1 MFSLLF
7 IIDKIRD
14 QTHKMYSSTIK
25 SNQPSYG
32 RGVTITPGTYNPT
45 SANNRMTASVPTRGS
60 ESSPLIEVNFYT
72 EIRSIQTIA
81 SDYNNLLI
89 KQLEE
94 VYSSFVKLDGRSGKT
109 LFIIGFLLI
118 QEAISQKSYDER
130 NKLINITL
138 DGLNSL
144 VALAKIQPGEKSLLK
159 HFKVKISEFY
169 QMILRKK
176 EELSPALDEKGG
188 VGKFLCEHMKLDR
201 EFSSALMQMG
211 RWVIVD
217 ILTKHNWVTTKRGIY
232 NKLTEKGW
240 EDDEL
245 FTRELFEVL
254 TSGIDL
260 KIVMVS
266 TRNGRMKETITN
278 EKGRLAEAHILD
290 YSSNTK
296 SFRAILYKSSDFL
309 APISNQEDILSR
321 KDRPIYKQN
330 ESNGNIEQKM
340 PSGSQESAKQQCR
353 ICSICHLEIVDN
365 LVFTNEYCRH
375 NYCLYCVQE
384 AGEPNVSLCYLK
396 VCPARLDRH
405 ELKRFLQNCS
415 KIEGNKPTSLN
426 VVPDEGSIINQPQ
439 NFPNFSDRNTMMQ
452 DSMRLNSSTTLSSA
466 RLNNGTKLSTE
477 RSVCNMCSYEVSDE
491 KNPCYVN
498 KSCGHSF
505 CAAWLKGNAPIFN
518 GNCFVPRCYQE
529 LHFNKFREFL
539 MQNNIN
545 NIKIKCDICS
555 KSQEVAK
562 SFANF
567 KCNHKICL
575 GCTEKLRSN
584 WCPKMGCNE
593 VLNEEELSHF
603 KESLILQEEN
613 KNLSKTVVTCK
624 LCHNQA
630 EIFSSASSKS
640 DYWKCQKCST
650 THCFQHEGLMSS
662 CLCNCPECLSNLSDN
677 SSMQSKYCAKCS
689 MSYCMKCRKEHKGR
703 TTCPC
708 IEEEPPMSMSNA
720 SMSTAMIKSSAGSLS
735 MGTAMIKSTNTSMN
749 SSQKR
754 KQQENICSQCND
766 FRDHPEFL
774 KLKCGHKLC
783 EYCIILKRKDYL
795 MNNKITCTVC
805 HL

>member
-1 MFSLLF
+1 MFSLYF

-14 QTHKMYSSTIK
+14 QTHNMYSSTIK
-25 SNQPSYG
+25 SNQPTYG
-32 RGVTITPGTYNPT
+32 RGVTAPGTGAYNTT
-45 SANNRMTASVPTRGS
+45 STNNRMTASVPMRGS
-60 ESSPLIEVNFYT
+60 DSSPSIEVNFYT
-72 EIRSIQTIA
+72 EIRSIHTIA

-94 VYSSFVKLDGRSGKT
+94 VYSSFIKLDGKSGKT
-109 LFIIGFLLI
+109 SFIIGFLLI
-118 QEAISQKSYDER
+118 QEAISQKSHDER

-138 DGLNSL
+138 EGLNSL
-144 VALAKIQPGEKSLLK
+144 VSLAKINMNEKSSLK
-159 HFKVKISEFY
+159 SFRVKISEFY
-169 QMILRKK
+169 NMILRKK
-176 EELSPALDEKGG
+176 DELSPALDERGG
-188 VGKFLCEHMKLDR
+188 VAKFLCEHMKVDK
-201 EFSSALMQMG
+201 EFSLALMQMG
-211 RWVIVD
+211 RWVLVD
-217 ILTKHNWVTTKRGIY
+217 ILTRNNWISSKRGVY

-245 FTRELFEVL
+245 FSREFFEVL
-254 TSGIDL
+254 TTALDFRM
-260 KIVMVS
+260 VVVS
-266 TRNGRMKETITN
+266 TKSGRMKETIFN
-278 EKGRLAEAHILD
+278 EKAKLSEAHVLE
-290 YSSNTK
+290 YTSLTK
-296 SFRAILYKSSDFL
+296 SFKAILYKSSDFL
-309 APISNQEDILSR
+309 APVSNQEDILTR
-321 KDRPIYKQN
+321 KERPKQS
-330 ESNGNIEQKM
+330 EPNGGSHIEQ
-340 PSGSQESAKQQCR
+340 QNVQAESAKQQCR
-353 ICSICHLEIVDN
+353 SCSICHLEIVDT

-375 NYCLYCVQE
+375 NYCLYCLQE

-405 ELKRFLQNCS
+405 ELKRFLQSCA

-439 NFPNFSDRNTMMQ
+439 NFPTFSDRNTMMQ
-452 DSMRLNSSTTLSSA
+452 DSTRLNSSTNLSSA
-466 RLNNGTKLSTE
+466 RINSSTSRLD
-477 RSVCNMCSYEVSDE
+477 RSVCNMCPYEVGDE
-491 KNPCYVN
+491 KNPSFVN

-505 CAAWLKGNAPIFN
+505 CASWLKGNAPIFS
-518 GNCFVPRCYQE
+518 GNCFVPRCPQE
-529 LHFNKFREFL
+529 IHFDKFREFL
-539 MQNNIN
+539 VQNNIT
-545 NIKIKCDICS
+545 NIKIRCDICS

-562 SFANF
+562 SFANY

-593 VLNEEELSHF
+593 VLNEEELSNF

-624 LCHNQA
+624 ICHDQA

-640 DYWKCQKCST
+640 DYWKCQKCSA
-650 THCFQHEGLMSS
+650 THCFQHGGLMSS
-662 CLCNCPECLSNLSDN
+662 CMCHCPECLSTLSDN
-677 SSMQSKYCAKCS
+677 SSTQSKYCAKCS
-689 MSYCMKCRKEHKGR
+689 ITYCMKCKKEHKGR

-708 IEEEPPMSMSNA
+708 IEEETAMST
-720 SMSTAMIKSSAGSLS
+720 SMSTAVIKPSVGSLS
-735 MGTAMIKSTNTSMN
+735 MGTAMIKTANTSMN

-754 KQQENICSQCND
+754 KLQENICSQCND

-795 MNNKITCTVC
+795 TTNKITCTIC